1 MKYLHEN
8 HCINQLLLFKTFNA
22 IFIFN
27 IKEKSILEKFVLK
40 KYNKDVKTG
49 VNMLL
54 KQVSMYRL
62 VFPFQYLI
70 HLILN
75 VPIMNISALEMGIA

>member
-8 HCINQLLLFKTFNA
+8 HCTNQFLLFTTFNA

-40 KYNKDVKTG
+40 KYNKDV
-49 VNMLL
+49 N
-54 KQVSMYRL
+54 RC
-62 VFPFQYLI
+62 
-70 HLILN
+70 
-75 VPIMNISALEMGIA
+75 